1 LNKNVLDYLDN
12 CVLAHPQKTAVVC
25 EDKQY
30 TYQEVKDLADSIGS
44 AILNFSQPK
53 MPIPVYM
60 EKSADTY
67 ALFLGIISAGCFYIL
82 IDPEQPASRASHILE
97 TLQAKVLI
105 ATKDTFKKAK
115 ELPFKGSIYLLE
127 DLRSTDKNETRLA
140 EIRNQS
146 LDIDPLYGIFT
157 SGSTGIPKGVV
168 VSHRSVID
176 FIDCFTETFSIG
188 ADERIG
194 NQAPFDF
201 DVSVKDIY
209 SALKVGA
216 SLVIIPKKYFS
227 IPTKL
232 LDYLEEHSVTTL
244 IWAVSALCMVTTLK
258 GFTYKIPATI
268 KKVMFS
274 GEVMPIKHLSLWQEA
289 YPQADFVNLYGPTE
303 ITCNC
308 TYYKIEKKFQ
318 AGEILPIG
326 KAFKNERVFL
336 LDEDNKEI
344 TNANSCGELCVSGTA
359 LALGY
364 FGNWEQTNKAFVQ
377 NPLNPHY
384 PEMIYRTGDLAYYNE
399 DGLLCFKSRKDF
411 QIKHMGHRIELGEI
425 EAALDK
431 IPEITRN
438 SCIYLEEKNKIL
450 CFYQG
455 TIDKKE
461 LVTKLKMSLLPY
473 MVPNLLLQMEQLPI
487 TKNGKIDR
495 NKLKE
500 DYLCKKKSSAN

>member
-1 LNKNVLDYLDN
+1 MNKNVLDYLDD
-12 CVLAHPQKTAVVC
+12 CLLAHPHKTAVVC
-25 EDKQY
+25 EDSKY
-30 TYQEVKDLADSIGS
+30 SYREVKDLADSIGS
-44 AILNFSQPK
+44 AILDFSRPK

-60 EKSADTY
+60 DKSADTY
-67 ALFLGIISAGCFYIL
+67 ALFLGIVSAGCFYIL
-82 IDPEQPASRASHILE
+82 IDPEQPASRASHILQ
-97 TLQAKVLI
+97 TLQAEVII
-105 ATKDTFKKAK
+105 ANKDTIDKAK
-115 ELPFKGSIYLLE
+115 ELPFEGSVYLLE
-127 DLRSTDKNETRLA
+127 DLRRAKKDPERLLSV
-140 EIRNQS
+140 RRQS

-168 VSHRSVID
+168 VCHRSVID
-176 FIDCFTETFSIG
+176 FIDCFTETFSI
-188 ADERIG
+188 DSHERIG

-216 SLVIIPKKYFS
+216 TLVIIPKKYFS

-232 LDYLEEHSVTTL
+232 LDYLQEHEVSTL
-244 IWAVSALCMVTTLK
+244 IWAVSALCMITTFK
-258 GFTYKIPATI
+258 GFTYKIPPSI
-268 KKVMFS
+268 RKIMFS
-274 GEVMPIKHLSLWQEA
+274 GEVMPIKHLKLWQEA
-289 YPQADFVNLYGPTE
+289 YPQAEFVNLYGPTE

-308 TYYKIEKKFQ
+308 TYYRIEKKFE

-336 LDEDNKEI
+336 LDEDNKEV
-344 TNANSCGELCVSGTA
+344 TLPNQDGELCVSGTA

-377 NPLNPHY
+377 NPLNPNY

-399 DGLLCFKSRKDF
+399 EGLLCFKSRKDF

-431 IPEITRN
+431 VPEVTRN
-438 SCIYLEEKNKIL
+438 CCIYLAEKNKIL

-455 TIDKKE
+455 SIDKKD
-461 LVTKLKMSLLPY
+461 LVAKLKESLLPY
-473 MVPNLLLQMEQLPI
+473 MVPNLFIQQEQLPI